1 MRRRFISVAGFF
13 VIAAM
18 VVTLHPSAAL
28 AKQRWQQLPPMPRL
42 PFTQHQGYAPVN
54 GIRMFYAVYGSGKPV
69 ILLHGGLANANY
81 WGNQIPALSREF
93 EVIVADSRGH
103 GRSTRTPAPYGYDLM
118 ASDVVALMDYLHI
131 SKAAIVGWSDGGILA
146 LDLAMHHPDRL
157 TRVFAFAANY
167 NPSGVK
173 EDVLQNPTFAGFVKR
188 AGSEYKQLSA
198 TPNEYSAFVAQITKM
213 WDTQPNWTKDQLRSI
228 RVPVL
233 IVDGDHDEA
242 IKREQTEE
250 MAALIP
256 GAGLLIQPHVSHFS
270 FLQDPDQFSEDVL
283 RFLNQR

>member
-1 MRRRFISVAGFF
+1 LRRRFISVAGFF
-13 VIAAM
+13 VIAAL

-28 AKQRWQQLPPMPRL
+28 AKPRWQQLPPMPLL
-42 PFTQHQGYAPVN
+42 PATQHQGYAPVN

-103 GRSTRTPAPYGYDLM
+103 GRSTRTAAPYGYDLM

-188 AGSEYKQLSA
+188 AGTEYKQLSA
-198 TPNEYSAFVAQITKM
+198 TPNEYNAFVAQITKM

-256 GAGLLIQPHVSHFS
+256 SAGLLIQPNVSHFS